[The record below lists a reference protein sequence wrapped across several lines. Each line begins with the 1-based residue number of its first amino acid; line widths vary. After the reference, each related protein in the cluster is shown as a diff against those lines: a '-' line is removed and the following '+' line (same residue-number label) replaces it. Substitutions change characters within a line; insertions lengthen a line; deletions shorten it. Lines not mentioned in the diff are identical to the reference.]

1 MLFYKKAT
9 VSSNFIIK
17 YGGFWMK
24 DIVLNNTSIWVDVSS
39 SKWEAIYD
47 APKPT
52 GIYRFVYVKC
62 GNMMVYSKNL
72 EFSLNAGEIIFIP
85 SGVPFKMVLSGEDEV
100 TNIYRVHYR
109 YFPNVDYYDYQ
120 MQVFKPSNRIVENI
134 EELIRFDRDLVN
146 SEFIWKAYRLLD
158 DFEKLMNKNQEISAL
173 KIEKALEFMRENDNY
188 TIPQLA
194 EMCNMS
200 RSAFY
205 TVFQRV
211 VGCTPIQTKHRFQA
225 HKAEILLK
233 STDFT
238 IDEIAEKVGFQSTAH
253 FRKVFHSRYNCSP
266 NEIRKRTKMNASK
279 KTKEV

>member
-1 MLFYKKAT
+1 
-9 VSSNFIIK
+9 
-17 YGGFWMK
+17 MK
-24 DIVLNNTSIWVDVSS
+24 DIVLNSNSIWVDSS
-39 SKWEAIYD
+39 SSEWESVYD

-52 GIYRFVYVKC
+52 GIYRFVYVKS
-62 GNMMVYSKNL
+62 GSMVVYSKNL
-72 EFSLNAGEIIFIP
+72 EFFLNVGDMIFIP
-85 SGVPFKMVLSGEDEV
+85 SGVPFKMVLSEENGNTIV
-100 TNIYRVHYR
+100 YRVHYR

-134 EELIRFDRDLVN
+134 EELKNFDRNIVN

-158 DFEKLMNKNQEISAL
+158 EFEKLMNKNQEIGAL
-173 KIEKALEFMRENDNY
+173 KIEKALDFMRENDNY
-188 TIPQLA
+188 TIPELA

-225 HKAEILLK
+225 QKAEILLK
-233 STDFT
+233 STDLT

-253 FRKVFHSRYNCSP
+253 FRKVFHSRYHCSP
-266 NEIRKRTKMNASK
+266 NEIRKRIKMNISK
-279 KTKEV
+279 K